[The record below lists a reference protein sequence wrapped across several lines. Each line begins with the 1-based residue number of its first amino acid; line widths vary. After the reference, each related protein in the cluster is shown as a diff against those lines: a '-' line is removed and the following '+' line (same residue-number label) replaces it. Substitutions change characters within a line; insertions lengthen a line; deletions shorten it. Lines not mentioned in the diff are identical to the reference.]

1 MVEIILAVL
10 GLIIAIGWG
19 IYETYQ
25 SNRLS
30 KQNQN
35 LIILNEDT
43 NKKVQFVEE
52 ELNFIKSQLNSL
64 EKTIISSEAL
74 NAYPQQKQELEVSI
88 EGLTNTTAELLG
100 KLKEG
105 HHNDG

>member
-1 MVEIILAVL
+1 MVEIILGVL

-19 IYETYQ
+19 ICGTYQ
-25 SNRLS
+25 SKRLS

-35 LIILNEDT
+35 LIRLNEST
-43 NKKVQFVEE
+43 NKKVQFVEK
-52 ELNFIKSQLNSL
+52 ELNCIKTQLKSL

-88 EGLTNTTAELLG
+88 EGLTNTTAGLLE
-100 KLKEG
+100 KLKVG
-105 HHNDG
+105 YYNDE